1 MKPPSNNIRAPI
13 SEIGG
18 MAINSTFANSKFFQ
32 KRINRA
38 AVKIQALCRSFL
50 AQARIFRQRKLTPR
64 MQDLKDCDSR
74 KLEELRRIEQQKIA
88 EIEALPT
95 KVKAEFED
103 AEEYIEILKKEI
115 ADYESV
121 NTELKKEHK
130 EVKKKNKELEKEAAE
145 HNRAHFKLEVATH
158 KLANEIKD
166 LSQTAE
172 KYRYAVEG
180 GNEQKEEF
188 EQSLLTEA
196 KKKQIVKRYINK
208 VLKAVE
214 GRAEGAEEIERPR
227 STSPTR
233 NAPGRRKA
241 RRATAKAKSVK
252 GNASFD
258 WTAHQSYD
266 WTKNP
271 VSIGE
276 EGGGSL
282 ADLGDLNEEEEVD
295 TKNESLGGLGK
306 NCSIGHMSFLFDNAS
321 AVVEDSASNV
331 ANNKK
336 NKKEKNKNNES
347 SVGSIGSIGKS
358 DDVGEGAAFD
368 WATQS
373 YNWANK
379 SIDLQEEKLEVATKG
394 RRQRRHSAAIVRGK
408 KSVSA
413 DATLCSNAKQRNSRE
428 DKELRQ
434 LLQELKVLK
443 KELKH

>member
-1 MKPPSNNIRAPI
+1 
-13 SEIGG
+13 

-50 AQARIFRQRKLTPR
+50 AQARIFRQRKLAPR
-64 MQDLKDCDSR
+64 LQDLKDCDSR
-74 KLEELRRIEQQKIA
+74 KLEELRRIEEQRVA
-88 EIEALPT
+88 ELEALPT

-121 NTELKKEHK
+121 NTELKREHK
-130 EVKKKNKELEKEAAE
+130 EIKKKNKELEKEATD
-145 HNRAHFKLEVATH
+145 HNRAHFKLEVANN

-166 LSQTAE
+166 LNETAE
-172 KYRYAVEG
+172 KYKYMVEG

-214 GRAEGAEEIERPR
+214 GRAEGVEEIERPR
-227 STSPTR
+227 STSPARVAT
-233 NAPGRRKA
+233 GRRKA
-241 RRATAKAKSVK
+241 RRATSKAKSVR

-271 VSIGE
+271 VSIDE
-276 EGGGSL
+276 ENGGSL
-282 ADLGDLNEEEEVD
+282 AALGDLDEEEQVN
-295 TKNESLGGLGK
+295 TSKESSGDLGK
-306 NCSIGHMSFLFDNAS
+306 NASIGQMSFLFDNAS
-321 AVVEDSASNV
+321 AVEDSASNI
-331 ANNKK
+331 AS
-336 NKKEKNKNNES
+336 NKKERNTNNES
-347 SVGSIGSIGKS
+347 SSFGSLGSIGSG
-358 DDVGEGAAFD
+358 DMGEGAEFD

-379 SIDLQEEKLEVATKG
+379 SIDLQGEKLEVAPKG
-394 RRQRRHSAAIVRGK
+394 RRQRRHTAAIGKGK
-408 KSVSA
+408 KSISV
-413 DATLCSNAKQRNSRE
+413 DATLTSSVKQRSSKG

-434 LLQELKVLK
+434 LLRELKVLK
-443 KELKH
+443 RKSNISNN